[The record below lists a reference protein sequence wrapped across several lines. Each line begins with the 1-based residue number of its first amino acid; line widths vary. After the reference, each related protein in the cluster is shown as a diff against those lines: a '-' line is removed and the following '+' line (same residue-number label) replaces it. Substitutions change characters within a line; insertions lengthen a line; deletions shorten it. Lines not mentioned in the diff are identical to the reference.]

1 MQESDGR
8 EAPEQQQLSLS
19 SEAARKLAT
28 TTKSVPQMQEISS
41 RWLLRILPWTQVE
54 GGVFRLNRRLSYAAA
69 DQRVMFFTTGAQV
82 SVVPQSLCEL
92 PLFDEYDDLEVLTA
106 LAGSF
111 VQKEYD
117 AGEVIVSWGQ
127 PADQIVLIAHGK
139 VEKTGPGKYGDEAVL
154 GVLADGDH
162 FAYQA
167 ALESQDLWEFTAKAA
182 TRTTVLSLSQEAFQ
196 ELVGRSPTLQGHL
209 ASIRARTPRPQNAL
223 GEAEIEL
230 SAGHVGEADI
240 PGTFVDYDA
249 APREYH
255 LSVAQTVLRMHSRVS
270 DLYNDPMNQTEQQL
284 RLTIEALRE
293 RQEQE
298 LVNSPEFGL
307 LHNAHLRQRIPT
319 RSGPPTPDDLDE
331 LISLVWKEPT
341 AFFAHP
347 RAIAAFGVECNK
359 RGISPT
365 SVDVMGRQVP
375 AWRGIPIL
383 SCNKIPITSDR
394 TTSFMLMR
402 TGMEKQGVI
411 GLHQTGIPDEIQP
424 SLSVRF
430 MGINE
435 KAIISYL
442 VTVYFSVA
450 VLVPDALGI
459 LEYVELGR

>member
-54 GGVFRLNRRLSYAAA
+54 GGVFRLNRRLSHAAA

-117 AGEVIVSWGQ
+117 AGDVIVSWGQ

-154 GVLADGDH
+154 GVLVDGDH

-209 ASIRARTPRPQNAL
+209 AAIRARTPRPQNAL

-347 RAIAAFGVECNK
+347 RAIAAFGRECTK
-359 RGISPT
+359 WHVVPQR
-365 SVDVMGRQVP
+365 VDVEGVGLTS
-375 AWRGIPIL
+375 WRGVPIFP
-383 SCNKIPITSDR
+383 CNKIPISPRQITSIIVLRTASSDR
-394 TTSFMLMR
+394 
-402 TGMEKQGVI
+402 GVV
-411 GLHQTGIPDEIQP
+411 GLRQTNIPDEYEP
-424 SLSVRF
+424 GLSVRF
-430 MGINE
+430 MGIDE
-435 KAIISYL
+435 KAIASYL
-442 VTVYFSVA
+442 ITSYYSVA
-450 VLVPDALGI
+450 VLVPDALGV
-459 LEYVELGR
+459 LEDVEVGR

>member
-1 MQESDGR
+1 MPDSDGFEAAR
-8 EAPEQQQLSLS
+8 EQLSLGT
-19 SEAARKLAT
+19 EAARKLAT

-41 RWLLRILPWTQVE
+41 RWLLRVLPWTQVQ

-69 DQRVMFFTTGAQV
+69 DGRVMFFTTGAQA

-92 PLFDEYDDLEVLTA
+92 PLFAEYDDVEVLTA
-106 LAGSF
+106 LAGLF
-111 VQKEYD
+111 VQREYEP
-117 AGEVIVSWGQ
+117 GEVIVSWGQ
-127 PADQIVLIAHGK
+127 PADQMVLIAHGK
-139 VEKTGPGKYGDEAVL
+139 VEKHGPGKYGDDALL
-154 GVLADGDH
+154 GVLADGDY
-162 FAYQA
+162 FTYQP

-182 TRTTVLSLSQEAFQ
+182 TKTTVLTLSQDVFQ

-209 ASIRARTPRPQNAL
+209 AAVRARTPRRQNVL
-223 GEAEIEL
+223 GEAEIAL
-230 SAGHVGEADI
+230 SSGHVGEADI
-240 PGTFVDYDA
+240 PGTYVDYDA

-255 LSVAQTVLRMHSRVS
+255 LSVAQTVLRVHSRVA

-298 LVNSPEFGL
+298 LVNNPEFGL

-319 RSGPPTPDDLDE
+319 RGGPPTPDDLDE

-359 RGISPT
+359 RGITPT
-365 SVDVMGRQVP
+365 SVDFMGRLMP

-383 SCNKIPITSDR
+383 SCNKIPISNDR

-411 GLHQTGIPDEIQP
+411 GLHQTGIPNEVQP

-430 MGINE
+430 MGVNE

-442 VTVYFSVA
+442 VTAYFSVA

-459 LEYVELGR
+459 LEHVELGR